1 MSLNSPSSSVY
12 EEGENSLVGYSD
24 LDTLPSFGSQ
34 ISECS
39 GEVLQKVVKSKQVS
53 LQDDLEKSID
63 KMLLDELGARP
74 SFETLS
80 SEFNFSSNRF
90 GKKNYDLYYFKCTRG
105 LQLPNF
111 N

>member
-1 MSLNSPSSSVY
+1 MSHNSPSSSVY

-39 GEVLQKVVKSKQVS
+39 GEVLKVVKSKQVS
-53 LQDDLEKSID
+53 LQDEDDLKKGTD
-63 KMLLDELGARP
+63 KMSLDELGARP

-90 GKKNYDLYYFKCTRG
+90 GKTNYFFV
-105 LQLPNF
+105 QF
-111 N
+111 